1 MTKTRRRSDAA
12 RVRKIPLTRYPN
24 GAERDYYK
32 SLIRAYTAWYND
44 LIDSLN
50 NLPNLS
56 GLKRARLD
64 ADTDSLFDQ
73 ARQRWGQEAE
83 SLKPE
88 IQRMANA
95 VNRTAFL
102 SITEQKRAAG
112 KSMGI
117 DLGVGAIPFD
127 PDIQGEIDASLRE
140 NVRLI
145 KSLGNQSLDK
155 IETLVT
161 DTVRQGT
168 LTKELRNQLI
178 EDYGITKRR
187 AALIATDQVG
197 KLNGNINRL
206 RQKKA
211 GVKRYKWSSMQD
223 RRVRPEH
230 AKRNGQIYSWDS
242 PPSDG
247 HPGQPIRCRCTAS
260 PIFDDAEDFGLTPEE
275 IAEDLAEQGLIE
287 ARQKAAIEARLR
299 TSAQAKAEKT
309 QANRAKG
316 AKKAAKTRAK
326 NIKTKEPRALVS
338 GGSGSQPPELPKPTP
353 SQQEPKRPRLSQTWD
368 NPPAHK
374 VELKS
379 DILKAQASENK
390 HDKKV
395 GQLAE
400 RYFDRVNK
408 INRIEYPDGLNH
420 SPIGEVDIDLDIALI
435 EVTTGNAKEKKDQYY
450 RYANQ
455 KINPFGLPVILFCTQ
470 KIGKDRRK
478 NLADLEL
485 YSLNNPPLYFVI
497 DKGLELELDTLIE
510 MLEEL

>member
-32 SLIRAYTAWYND
+32 ALIRAYTALYND

-178 EDYGITKRR
+178 EEYGITKRR

-242 PPSDG
+242 PPPDG

-260 PIFDDAEDFGLTPEE
+260 PVFDDAEDFGLTPEE

-287 ARQKAAIEARLR
+287 ARQKAAIEARLK

-326 NIKTKEPRALVS
+326 NIKAKEPKVLVS
-338 GGSGSQPPELPKPTP
+338 GGSGGQPPEPPKPTP

-368 NPPAHK
+368 SPPTEEKRA
-374 VELKS
+374 
-379 DILKAQASENK
+379 LKAKIQVYAQSVKSHERHEAK
-390 HDKKV
+390 F
-395 GQLAE
+395 AE
-400 RYFDRVNK
+400 RYFDVLKYIDIKFASVPGKFPRVQVDVFLEK
-408 INRIEYPDGLNH
+408 ALLEV
-420 SPIGEVDIDLDIALI
+420 SIGIGRGK
-435 EVTTGNAKEKKDQYY
+435 TGQVIRYNQPNA
-450 RYANQ
+450 
-455 KINPFGLPVILFCTQ
+455 NPNLLPVIVFLDFDGWVPSNRVRDIEKAGSTVV
-470 KIGKDRRK
+470 KSI
-478 NLADLEL
+478 E
-485 YSLNNPPLYFVI
+485 
-497 DKGLELELDTLIE
+497 ELD
-510 MLEEL
+510 ELVEKIHEPGNQD